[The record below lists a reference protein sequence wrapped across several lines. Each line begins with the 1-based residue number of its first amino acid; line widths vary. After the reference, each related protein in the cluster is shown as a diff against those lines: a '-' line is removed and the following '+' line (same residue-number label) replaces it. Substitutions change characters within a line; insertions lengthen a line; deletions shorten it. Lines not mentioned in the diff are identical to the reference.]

1 MGKAVRWFFL
11 CSLSWLLGGAVS
23 PAFGQARAAA
33 APHEVVVLKVDGII
47 SPASSDFIVAGIDR
61 AAHDNAQLVVIELD
75 TPGGLDSSM
84 RAIVQHILASPV
96 PVATFVSPA
105 GARAASAGTFILYAS
120 HIAAMTPASNLGAAS
135 PVTIGLGGDGESS
148 PAPSTSP
155 RSSASSAG
163 QRSGSLAGQ
172 SSGSSTGQP
181 PGSSAEQPSGSSAG
195 QQAPAEP
202 QLSEGDTMKKKIMND
217 AVAYI
222 RSLALLRGRNA
233 DFAEKAVRDAASLS
247 APEALKDGVVDLI
260 ADNLDQLL
268 AKLDGRQVKLG
279 SGRVVTLATSQP
291 NIVVLSP
298 DWRTRV
304 LGFIAD
310 PQIALI
316 LLMAGVFG
324 LFYEAMN
331 PGLAVPGVAGLISL
345 LLGLYAFQMLPV
357 NWVGVGLIALGTALM
372 IAEAFMPTF
381 GVVGAGGVVAF
392 VLGGIFLTDT
402 TIPGYGLSVPF
413 LIGIAVACA
422 ILFFIVGSVA
432 ARAHRRRVVTGAEE
446 MRGLRGV
453 VTSVNGAVVY
463 AEVRGERWKV
473 RSPRALAPGDPVRV
487 VSLNGLTL
495 LVEPADDTHSMN
507 DKGEHRVL

>member
-1 MGKAVRWFFL
+1 MGKTVRCFFL
-11 CSLSWLLGGAVS
+11 CGMLWLLGGAVTLV
-23 PAFGQARAAA
+23 FGQAHAIPQSR
-33 APHEVVVLKVDGII
+33 EVVVLKVDGVI
-47 SPASSDFIVAGIDR
+47 SPASSDFIIAGLDK
-61 AAHDNAQLVVIELD
+61 AAHDGAQLAVIELD

-84 RAIVQHILASPV
+84 RTIVQRILASSV

-120 HIAAMTPASNLGAAS
+120 HIAAMTPASNVGAAS
-135 PVTIGLGGDGESS
+135 PVSIGLGGNEG
-148 PAPSTSP
+148 AP
-155 RSSASSAG
+155 SSASS
-163 QRSGSLAGQ
+163 
-172 SSGSSTGQP
+172 P
-181 PGSSAEQPSGSSAG
+181 PDASGSSAG
-195 QQAPAEP
+195 QQPGSSAGLQAPAKP
-202 QLSEGDTMKKKIMND
+202 PASDGDTMKRKVTND

-222 RSLALLRGRNA
+222 RSLAQLRGRNA

-247 APEALKDGVVDLI
+247 APEALKQGVIDLT

-268 AKLDGRQVKLG
+268 TKLDGRQVRLE
-279 SGRVVTLATSQP
+279 SGHTVTLATSQP
-291 NIVVLSP
+291 DIVRLSP
-298 DWRTRV
+298 DWRTQA

-310 PQIALI
+310 PQIALF
-316 LLMAGVFG
+316 LLMAGIFG
-324 LFYEAMN
+324 LFYEVMN

-372 IAEAFMPTF
+372 IAEAFLPTF

-422 ILFFIVGSVA
+422 ILFFIVGAAA

-446 MRGLRGV
+446 MRGLSGV
-453 VTSVNGAVVY
+453 VTSVKGETAY
-463 AEVRGERWKV
+463 AQVRGESWRV
-473 RSPRALAPGDPVRV
+473 RSPRALAPGDHVRV
-487 VSLNGLTL
+487 VSLDGLTL
-495 LVEPADDTHSMN
+495 SVEPIDHAQSVEN
-507 DKGEHRVL
+507 KGESRVL

>member
-1 MGKAVRWFFL
+1 MRWFFL
-11 CSLSWLLGGAVS
+11 CGMSWLLGGAVS
-23 PAFGQARAAA
+23 PAFGQARAAVA
-33 APHEVVVLKVDGII
+33 SHEVVVLKVDGII
-47 SPASSDFIVAGIDR
+47 SPASSDFILAGIDR
-61 AAHDNAQLVVIELD
+61 ATHDNAQLVVIELD

-84 RAIVQHILASPV
+84 RTIVQHILASPV

-135 PVTIGLGGDGESS
+135 PVTIGLGGNDEA
-148 PAPSTSP
+148 PAKP
-155 RSSASSAG
+155 SASSRPSSSPAG
-163 QRSGSLAGQ
+163 QRSD
-172 SSGSSTGQP
+172 SSV
-181 PGSSAEQPSGSSAG
+181 G
-195 QQAPAEP
+195 QQASTQP

-222 RSLALLRGRNA
+222 RSLAQLRGRNA

-247 APEALKDGVVDLI
+247 APEALKDGVIDLI

-268 AKLDGRQVKLG
+268 TKLDGRQVKLG

-291 NIVVLSP
+291 DIVVLSP

-473 RSPRALAPGDPVRV
+473 RSPQALAPGDLVRV

-495 LVEPADDTHSMN
+495 LVEPADDAHSMK
-507 DKGEHRVL
+507 DKGEHCVL